1 MPDSNTA
8 TGGVPRRFTERIP
21 ELDGLRGVLA
31 WVIVAVHLMFCS
43 GFRGPQ
49 LPGSSVLIEIAE
61 GAVDVF
67 MLLSGFAITRL
78 LLVKREPYRLY
89 LRRRVCRIV
98 PAYWVALALAVS
110 LNGWFA
116 ANLRRLPAT
125 SDGEALAMICD
136 LAASRFWTDLGLHL
150 FLLHGLAPVQV
161 LPFAPYTFLG
171 VAWSLSLEE
180 QFYALAPLLLGL
192 ALASRIGFAGI
203 AAVATVGLGF
213 GGYWTIFM
221 PTAFLPVKLGFF
233 VAGGLTFYAAH
244 RAVCGSRWPLY
255 VLAPSCIAAALWAVG
270 SGRILEAAFTAAV
283 WLVVI
288 VAALIQRFG
297 VVSQLLN
304 SAPLQY
310 LGRVSYSTY
319 LFHVPV
325 ITIVQTAIWRWINP
339 ADQLQLFWWTICGA
353 TAGTLLVAHLSWR
366 FIERPFQMIGRGL
379 R

>member
-1 MPDSNTA
+1 
-8 TGGVPRRFTERIP
+8 
-21 ELDGLRGVLA
+21 
-31 WVIVAVHLMFCS
+31 
-43 GFRGPQ
+43 
-49 LPGSSVLIEIAE
+49 
-61 GAVDVF
+61 
-67 MLLSGFAITRL
+67 
-78 LLVKREPYRLY
+78 
-89 LRRRVCRIV
+89 
-98 PAYWVALALAVS
+98 
-110 LNGWFA
+110 
-116 ANLRRLPAT
+116 
-125 SDGEALAMICD
+125 MICD

-255 VLAPSCIAAALWAVG
+255 ALAPSCIAAALWAVG